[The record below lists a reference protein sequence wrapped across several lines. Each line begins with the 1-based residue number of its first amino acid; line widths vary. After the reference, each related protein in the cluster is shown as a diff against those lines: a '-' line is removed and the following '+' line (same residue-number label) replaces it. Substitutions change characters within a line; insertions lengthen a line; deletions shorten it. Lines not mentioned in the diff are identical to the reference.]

1 MFISL
6 ILKTIVAMIAA
17 FAIIA
22 VIVAI
27 PWLFFLGVA
36 FGCLSIFTHWSN

>member
-1 MFISL
+1 MIGIL
-6 ILKTIVAMIAA
+6 LKTFIAMIAC

-27 PWLFFLGVA
+27 PWLFFIGVA
-36 FGCLSIFTHWSN
+36 FGCFHVLTHWS

>member
-1 MFISL
+1 MIGFL
-6 ILKTIVAMIAA
+6 LKTLMGITAF

-27 PWLFFLGVA
+27 PWLFFVGVA
-36 FGCLSIFTHWSN
+36 FACLSVIANWS